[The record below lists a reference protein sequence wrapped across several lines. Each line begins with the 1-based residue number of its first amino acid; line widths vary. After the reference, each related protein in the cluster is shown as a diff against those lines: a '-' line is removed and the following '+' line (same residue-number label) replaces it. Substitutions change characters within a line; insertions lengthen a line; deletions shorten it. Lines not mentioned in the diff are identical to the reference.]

1 MEMLMKLPTSD
12 GQLSGWMLEYQFE
25 TMLAS
30 EPVVSR
36 RWVFKQ
42 AQNIDEPVTEEEMR
56 RRLTRLLAA

>member
-36 RWVFKQ
+36 RWLFKQ
-42 AQNIDEPVTEEEMR
+42 AQNIDEPVTEEEKR